1 MKFDFDQR
9 IDRTLSISIKWS
21 PELRQQ
27 MYGERDIIPMGI
39 ADMDFKT
46 APALAEAIQRRAA
59 HETYGYGY
67 PAPEYLQA
75 CADWQKHR
83 NHWDVKSEW
92 IVYTPGVN
100 MALVC
105 AIEMY
110 TQPGDNVIIQSPVY

>member
-9 IDRTLSISIKWS
+9 IDRTQSISIKWS

-46 APALAEAIQRRAA
+46 APAVAEAIQRRAA

-75 CADWQKHR
+75 CADWQKRR
-83 NHWDVKSEW
+83 NHWDVKPE
-92 IVYTPGVN
+92 
-100 MALVC
+100 
-105 AIEMY
+105 
-110 TQPGDNVIIQSPVY
+110 

>member
-9 IDRTLSISIKWS
+9 IDRTQSISIKWS

-46 APALAEAIQRRAA
+46 APAVAEAIQRRAA

-75 CADWQKHR
+75 CADWQKRR
-83 NHWDVKSEW
+83 NHWDVKPASIW
-92 IVYTPGVN
+92 RW
-100 MALVC
+100 C
-105 AIEMY
+105 ARSKCIRSRATM
-110 TQPGDNVIIQSPVY
+110 